1 MKKTI
6 LILILIGSGLTFAQ
20 AQNARDLYLGYAKNE
35 PAVSAPTNNT
45 ANLKKVPKNGQPGTK
60 VTIELLRDGK
70 LKFVKPTSKFKSGD
84 KIRLRFAT
92 NFDGYIRIL
101 NVGSSGRVSL
111 LFPYKGANDRI
122 TPSTD
127 FQIPNNNDWIVF
139 DDTPGTEML
148 TVILSA
154 KPFENDS
161 DLSGLNSRA
170 TKSRDL
176 TIQSDDDATYAVFG
190 ESSLQEPVGFTLQ
203 LKHK

>member
-6 LILILIGSGLTFAQ
+6 FILMLILSTLTIANAQ
-20 AQNARDLYLGYAKNE
+20 KPRDLFLGYENK
-35 PAVSAPTNNT
+35 VVTAPTNDT
-45 ANLKKVPKNGQPGTK
+45 ANKKKGKPGAK

-70 LKFVKPTSKFKSGD
+70 LKFVSPKTSFRSGD

-92 NFDGYIRIL
+92 NFEGYVRIL

-122 TPSTD
+122 TPSSD
-127 FQIPNNNDWIVF
+127 FQVPNNNDWIVF
-139 DDTPGTEML
+139 DDTPGTETL

-154 KPFENDS
+154 KPFSNDD

-176 TIQSDDDATYAVFG
+176 TIQSDDDATFAVASE
-190 ESSLQEPVGFTLQ
+190 ESLHEPIGFTLR

>member
-1 MKKTI
+1 MKKII
-6 LILILIGSGLTFAQ
+6 LILILVVSGLTVGK
-20 AQNARDLYLGYAKNE
+20 AQNARDLYLGYGKNE
-35 PAVSAPTNNT
+35 TPVSAPTNDT
-45 ANLKKVPKNGQPGTK
+45 ANLQKVPKNGQPGTK
-60 VTIELLRDGK
+60 VTIELMRDGK
-70 LKFVKPTSKFKSGD
+70 LKFVKPNSKFRSGD

-101 NVGSSGRVSL
+101 NVGSSGKVSL
-111 LFPYKGANDRI
+111 LFPYNGANDRI

-154 KPFENDS
+154 KPFEGGD

-190 ESSLQEPVGFTLQ
+190 QSILQEPVGFTLQ

>member
-6 LILILIGSGLTFAQ
+6 LILIVILGTLTIAQ
-20 AQNARDLYLGYAKNE
+20 AQNARDLYLGYGND
-35 PAVSAPTNNT
+35 VIAPTNDS
-45 ANLKKVPKNGQPGTK
+45 ANRKRGKPGTK
-60 VTIELLRDGK
+60 VTIELYRDGK
-70 LKFVKPTSKFKSGD
+70 LKFVKPTSKFRSGD

-111 LFPYKGANDRI
+111 LFPYKDANDRI

-154 KPFENDS
+154 KPFADDK

-170 TKSRDL
+170 TRSRDL

-190 ESSLQEPVGFTLQ
+190 EGSLQEPVGFTLQ